1 MSKLLACGDL
11 HITESTPGMRTED
24 DFFYEVIVPK
34 LEWLVATANEHE
46 ATICIAGD
54 LFDKAST
61 RYELTNKVSSILRNA
76 AHRPIAV
83 PGQHDMN
90 YHSEKMIDTP
100 YYTLTES
107 GIIEDINCEI
117 IHRGELV
124 FEGAGFGVAPSTTM
138 PQEPDDPID
147 VLITHFCIAEK
158 DPPWFLTGAMS
169 ALSYLKAYPA
179 YKLIISGDYHVPH
192 VTKYKGRLLVN
203 CGPLFRKEKTQID
216 FKPVVHLIDTADN
229 SCKSIKIPIR
239 AGSTAFDLDKIEK
252 SKSMGLSQDDGMDTS
267 TLKELLANE
276 DSTSAEFPAVVSM
289 VCTQFTNDRD
299 TAVPMDRLNSIMKRA
314 QSNG

>member
-1 MSKLLACGDL
+1 MTKILACGDL
-11 HITESTPGMRTED
+11 HVTESTPGMRTED
-24 DFFYEVIVPK
+24 DFFYEVVVPK
-34 LEWLVATANEHE
+34 LEWIVETANNNY
-46 ATICIAGD
+46 AQIACAGD
-54 LFDKAST
+54 IFDKSST
-61 RYELTNKVSSILRNA
+61 RYELANIVSAILRKA
-76 AHRPIAV
+76 DYPVIAV

-100 YYTLTES
+100 YFMLQES
-107 GIIEDINCEI
+107 EAIVDINGVDQ
-117 IHRGELV
+117 RFFGDLS
-124 FEGAGFGVAPSTTM
+124 FEGAGFGVIPSGK
-138 PQEPDDPID
+138 ESD

-169 ALSYLKAYPA
+169 ALSYLKAYPM

-229 SCKSIKIPIR
+229 SCKSIEVPIR
-239 AGSTAFDLDKIEK
+239 PGNEVFDLDKIEK
-252 SKSMGLSQDDGMDTS
+252 SKSMGLSHEDGMDTS
-267 TLKELLANE
+267 ALKELLANE

-299 TAVPMDRLNSIMKRA
+299 TIVPMGRLNSIMKRA